1 MFKGRSGESEGRGG
15 RPLRALRALDAWGGL
30 DILAGDCDYRL
41 KCITVFFSDRGQDG
55 ALRGALN
62 KPFLIRCESLLKAL
76 VACDR
81 GPPMAA
87 HNCSLEPFLEGR
99 AHSKVVSGSF
109 WTSKERPSTHALKGI
124 SEIPMVFYNLISFP
138 GGLIRPLRA

>member
-1 MFKGRSGESEGRGG
+1 MLERILRGLGEVFLGVQGAIWGIRGQGRKAPKGIKGIGCLG
-15 RPLRALRALDAWGGL
+15 RPGYLGWRLRLSVKMH
-30 DILAGDCDYRL
+30 YS
-41 KCITVFFSDRGQDG
+41 VFFSDRGQDG

-62 KPFLIRCESLLKAL
+62 KPFLISLESLLKAL

-99 AHSKVVSGSF
+99 AHSKVV
-109 WTSKERPSTHALKGI
+109 
-124 SEIPMVFYNLISFP
+124 
-138 GGLIRPLRA
+138 